1 MITPA
6 NILAALLTLLPFL
19 AAAFFPAHF
28 TRRARALPR
37 AARLLAPSLLSI
49 PYLLVACSAGS
60 FRWSWFALYA
70 LLPVAVAAL
79 LDRAARVDPDLP
91 RQRGTWQDFLVLLV
105 LGLSVDLRW
114 CQPAWP
120 PHLDL
125 FNKILLLDLGLYGF
139 LALRPLNG
147 VGFDLRLRMR
157 DLTTGLRELAFYM
170 PIALPL
176 GLVLGFLHFHGFS
189 HVSELAG
196 LDRWG
201 IWSALLALPV
211 AWFFTF
217 LFVAVPEELFFRG
230 WLQNLL
236 ERRLGGRTPALLV
249 TSVLF
254 GLAHFNKRSAHFNGR
269 YVLLAAIAGI
279 FYGRAWM
286 RDHRVAAS
294 AVTHAS
300 VDAIWSLWLQ

>member
-1 MITPA
+1 MITPT
-6 NILAALLTLLPFL
+6 NILAALLTLLPFF

-37 AARLLAPSLLSI
+37 AARLLAPSLLCI

-60 FRWSWFALYA
+60 FRWGWLALYA

-79 LDRAARVDPDLP
+79 LDRAAKADPDLP
-91 RQRGTWQDFLVLLV
+91 KQRGVWQDFLVLLV

-114 CQPAWP
+114 CEPAWP
-120 PHLDL
+120 PHLAI

-139 LALRPLNG
+139 HALRPLNG
-147 VGFDLRLRMR
+147 VGFDLRLRLR
-157 DLTTGLRELAFYM
+157 DLTTGLRELVFYL
-170 PIALPL
+170 PIGLIL
-176 GLVLGFLHFHGFS
+176 GLGLGFLHFHGFWP
-189 HVSELAG
+189 VSELAG
-196 LDRWG
+196 LDHWG
-201 IWSALLALPV
+201 VWSSILAIPI

-236 ERRLGGRTPALLV
+236 ERRLGRTPALFL
-249 TSVLF
+249 TSALF
-254 GLAHFNKRSAHFNGR
+254 GLAHFNKRAVHFNWR
-269 YVLLAAIAGI
+269 YVLLAAIAGL
-279 FYGRAWM
+279 FYGRSWR

-300 VDAIWSLWLQ
+300 VDAIWSLWLR